1 MIDAYAAFEYLITVN
16 RIIIYRIK
24 NLIFLAI
31 SVRWFIDNFS
41 YIKRSTQSLARGFGG
56 LVCSRSYE
64 TTLSKVIQAGWNLLQ
79 KFSDYA

>member
-41 YIKRSTQSLARGFGG
+41 YIKRSTQSLARNIARVFVVGVF
-56 LVCSRSYE
+56 
-64 TTLSKVIQAGWNLLQ
+64 ANLR
-79 KFSDYA
+79 DYTE